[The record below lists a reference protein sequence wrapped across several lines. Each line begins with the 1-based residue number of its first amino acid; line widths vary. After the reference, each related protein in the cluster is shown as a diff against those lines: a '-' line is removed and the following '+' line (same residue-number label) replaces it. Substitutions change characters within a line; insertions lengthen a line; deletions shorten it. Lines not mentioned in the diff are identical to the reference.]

1 LAGEAGIGW
10 VGPALRA
17 SAAQER
23 INELEEQIEAEY
35 ELRNKAI
42 KESMDGGAKRK
53 ELARALGLTETSI
66 YRVLGTV

>member
-1 LAGEAGIGW
+1 MAGEAEVAW

-23 INELEEQIEAEY
+23 IVELEQQVEAEY
-35 ELRNKAI
+35 ERRNKAI
-42 KESMDGGAKRK
+42 KESIDSGAKRK
-53 ELARALGLTETSI
+53 ELAKALGLTETSI